1 MLGGHDAVFVKPQ
14 TGELI
19 LTSQENS
26 IVLHPLWLR
35 ERALNSD
42 TLDPIT
48 KQRKYE
54 HSLFQSDLKVLE
66 AKISDKSKLDI
77 YFSDSFEGHFNLD
90 QIKNEIGWLKDV
102 ESPPVL
108 ESWTASINLKRIN
121 WECLKDPSNLK
132 HMLHNFLKYGFCV
145 MENTPTEKDSLLKLA
160 GKFGYV
166 RHTHW
171 GKLFNVEIKRMP
183 TDTAYTD
190 DALSS
195 HTDNPYREPVP
206 GIQFLHCLEN
216 NVSGGLS
223 TLVDGVAIIKQLEL
237 EMPEHSKILENVNV
251 RFRYEGP
258 SAILEN
264 WGSIIERN
272 HNNIINRI
280 RLSNRLDY
288 VPALDKKTLDYF
300 YAGRKRLNELSN
312 HPTYQIQF
320 PFKKGTLLM
329 MDNYRLLHGRTKY
342 NGAEGVRH
350 LQGCYT
356 DHDGVTSLYRMLSKG
371 SKVTSVPTE
380 L

>member
-66 AKISDKSKLDI
+66 AKISEKSKLDI

-171 GKLFNVEIKRMP
+171 GKTI
-183 TDTAYTD
+183 
-190 DALSS
+190 
-195 HTDNPYREPVP
+195 
-206 GIQFLHCLEN
+206 
-216 NVSGGLS
+216 
-223 TLVDGVAIIKQLEL
+223 
-237 EMPEHSKILENVNV
+237 
-251 RFRYEGP
+251 
-258 SAILEN
+258 
-264 WGSIIERN
+264 
-272 HNNIINRI
+272 
-280 RLSNRLDY
+280 
-288 VPALDKKTLDYF
+288 
-300 YAGRKRLNELSN
+300 
-312 HPTYQIQF
+312 
-320 PFKKGTLLM
+320 
-329 MDNYRLLHGRTKY
+329 
-342 NGAEGVRH
+342 
-350 LQGCYT
+350 
-356 DHDGVTSLYRMLSKG
+356 
-371 SKVTSVPTE
+371 
-380 L
+380 

>member
-1 MLGGHDAVFVKPQ
+1 MLEGHDAVFVKPQ

-66 AKISDKSKLDI
+66 AKISEKSKLDI

>member
-1 MLGGHDAVFVKPQ
+1 MLGGHDTVFVKPQ

>member
-1 MLGGHDAVFVKPQ
+1 MLGDHDAVFVKPQ

-66 AKISDKSKLDI
+66 AKISEKSKLDI

>member
-77 YFSDSFEGHFNLD
+77 FFSDSFEGHFNLD

>member
-66 AKISDKSKLDI
+66 AKISEKSKLDI

-288 VPALDKKTLDYF
+288 VPALDKETLDYF

>member
-66 AKISDKSKLDI
+66 AKISEKSKLDI

>member
-1 MLGGHDAVFVKPQ
+1 
-14 TGELI
+14 
-19 LTSQENS
+19 
-26 IVLHPLWLR
+26 
-35 ERALNSD
+35 
-42 TLDPIT
+42 
-48 KQRKYE
+48 
-54 HSLFQSDLKVLE
+54 
-66 AKISDKSKLDI
+66 
-77 YFSDSFEGHFNLD
+77 
-90 QIKNEIGWLKDV
+90 
-102 ESPPVL
+102 
-108 ESWTASINLKRIN
+108 
-121 WECLKDPSNLK
+121 
-132 HMLHNFLKYGFCV
+132 
-145 MENTPTEKDSLLKLA
+145 
-160 GKFGYV
+160 
-166 RHTHW
+166 
-171 GKLFNVEIKRMP
+171 MP

-300 YAGRKRLNELSN
+300 YAGRKK
-312 HPTYQIQF
+312 I
-320 PFKKGTLLM
+320 K
-329 MDNYRLLHGRTKY
+329 
-342 NGAEGVRH
+342 
-350 LQGCYT
+350 
-356 DHDGVTSLYRMLSKG
+356 
-371 SKVTSVPTE
+371 
-380 L
+380 

>member
-1 MLGGHDAVFVKPQ
+1 MLRGHDAVFVKPQ

-66 AKISDKSKLDI
+66 AKISEKSKLDI

-90 QIKNEIGWLKDV
+90 KDV

-312 HPTYQIQF
+312 HPNYQIQF

>member
-1 MLGGHDAVFVKPQ
+1 
-14 TGELI
+14 
-19 LTSQENS
+19 
-26 IVLHPLWLR
+26 
-35 ERALNSD
+35 
-42 TLDPIT
+42 
-48 KQRKYE
+48 
-54 HSLFQSDLKVLE
+54 
-66 AKISDKSKLDI
+66 
-77 YFSDSFEGHFNLD
+77 
-90 QIKNEIGWLKDV
+90 
-102 ESPPVL
+102 
-108 ESWTASINLKRIN
+108 
-121 WECLKDPSNLK
+121 
-132 HMLHNFLKYGFCV
+132 
-145 MENTPTEKDSLLKLA
+145 LKLA

-312 HPTYQIQF
+312 HPNYQIQF